1 MALEDST
8 FPPDMKNEAEA
19 VFTAR
24 KGKPDFVE
32 YEFKQYMGM
41 KITYSP
47 NLWSNWDF
55 LSGTIHGFAIR
66 PNLAFPDVR
75 EAFEKAFEAKVEWFK
90 KTLDLWM

>member
-19 VFTAR
+19 VFASR

-47 NLWSNWDF
+47 NL
-55 LSGTIHGFAIR
+55 
-66 PNLAFPDVR
+66 
-75 EAFEKAFEAKVEWFK
+75 
-90 KTLDLWM
+90 